1 MSKENNKNL
10 SEESMENVVENT
22 KEVETNN
29 AENKEEVTKIE
40 KVEEV
45 TKVVDDSKEEPE
57 LADEL
62 KEKEKKEPEAIDE
75 DASIG
80 KRIFASVLDQAIL
93 FGLSAIV
100 VVVFAL
106 IIKIFGYYI
115 ASPVPMLLIAYVVL
129 NILYLPVFELKK
141 GKSIGKR
148 ILGIL

>member
-10 SEESMENVVENT
+10 NEESVENL
-22 KEVETNN
+22 VE
-29 AENKEEVTKIE
+29 ENKEEVTKVE
-40 KVEEV
+40 KIEEV
-45 TKVVDDSKEEPE
+45 TKIEEEP
-57 LADEL
+57 LIVDEPS
-62 KEKEKKEPEAIDE
+62 EEIEEKKVEEIDG

-115 ASPVPMLLIAYVVL
+115 VSPVPMLLIAYVVL

-141 GKSIGKR
+141 GRSIGKR

>member
-10 SEESMENVVENT
+10 NEETVENVVD
-22 KEVETNN
+22 
-29 AENKEEVTKIE
+29 ENKEEVTKVE
-40 KVEEV
+40 KIEEV
-45 TKVVDDSKEEPE
+45 TKIVDEPE
-57 LADEL
+57 EESPIKDE
-62 KEKEKKEPEAIDE
+62 EVKEKKAEEIDE
-75 DASIG
+75 NASIG

-115 ASPVPMLLIAYVVL
+115 VSPVPMLLIAYVVL

-141 GKSIGKR
+141 GRSLGKR